1 MKYILLLSFLWSG
14 FNYFSQD
21 QKPPA
26 FVSKVYNDLYS
37 NLYITRKV
45 SKPELVYVT
54 DNSSMIIKFEPN
66 QGEKKMRLIIGSE
79 LVSLIRTFQADSM
92 NALAFIMGHEMAHIF
107 LDQYA
112 EFANIGSGY
121 ADKTLK
127 KKLGNDIDSTYTEI
141 WERQADEKAM
151 FYAHIGGYKTTHVA
165 EKVLEKVYS
174 HPPFKLKPNL
184 PGYPILKE
192 RLEIVRS
199 SSLKMKLL
207 LERFELAN
215 LCFVSRNYDV
225 ASNIFEAII
234 NSGFKSSEMYNN
246 LGLCHVMKVI
256 QSDSSFQRY
265 EWPIFLSSKTKLI
278 SSTQRDIFEID
289 VKETLYKA
297 IEQFNL
303 TIGDKEAKYAYLNLS
318 IAHFLLDI
326 SKEDQENDNI
336 QDATNYLNKLSN
348 SGLTNYKVLKGIL
361 AHYQGNSEESKE
373 ILFEESK
380 ISSMAK
386 RNFDVLF
393 GTTEISSNNPNPL
406 ESLLPKENSLKE
418 IFLDSKVEL
427 IQDPSNKGISPI
439 LPSFKNITI
448 DTKITKNISCFKIND
463 KSLNKRLFFGKSGI
477 EKLKLSQDQ
486 LTDCS
491 DYIIQTDLFTYYVYQ
506 DNILQMDSSK
516 NFILYKFN

>member
-1 MKYILLLSFLWSG
+1 MKYTLSLLFLWAVFLSF
-14 FNYFSQD
+14 SQT

-37 NLYITRKV
+37 NLYITKKI

-54 DNSSMIIKFEPN
+54 GDNSKIIEFEPN
-66 QGEKKMRLIIGSE
+66 QGEKKMRLVIGSE
-79 LVSLIRTFQADSM
+79 LVSLLRTFQADSM
-92 NALAFIMGHEMAHIF
+92 NALAFVMGHEMGHIF

-121 ADKTLK
+121 ADKNLK
-127 KKLGNDIDSTYTEI
+127 KKLGKDIDSTYSAI

-151 FYAHIGGYKTTHVA
+151 FYAHIGGYKTTHIA
-165 EKVLEKVYS
+165 DKVLEKIYS

-199 SSLKMKLL
+199 TSLKMKLL

-234 NSGFKSSEMYNN
+234 NSGFKSSEMFNN
-246 LGLCHVMKVI
+246 LGLCYLMKVI
-256 QSDSSFQRY
+256 QSDSTYQRY
-265 EWPIFLSSKTKLI
+265 EWPIFLSSKTKL
-278 SSTQRDIFEID
+278 SSSSQRDIFGID
-289 VKETLYKA
+289 VKETLNKA

-303 TIGDKEAKYAYLNLS
+303 AIGDKEAKYAYLNLA
-318 IAHFLLDI
+318 IAHLLLDI

-348 SGLTNYKVLKGIL
+348 SGLTHYKVLKGIL

-380 ISSMAK
+380 ISSVAK
-386 RNFDVLF
+386 RNFDSLF
-393 GTTEISSNNPNPL
+393 GVSQNNSSDPNPL
-406 ESLLPKENSLKE
+406 ASLFPKENKLQDV
-418 IFLDSKVEL
+418 FFDSKGV
-427 IQDPSNKGISPI
+427 IKDSSNTGSNPI
-439 LPSFKNITI
+439 LPAFKNITI
-448 DTKITKNISCFKIND
+448 DTKKSENMFCTKIND
-463 KSLNKRLFFGKSGI
+463 KALNRRLFFGKFTSDI
-477 EKLKLSQDQ
+477 ASLSEVQ
-486 LTDCS
+486 LTDYS
-491 DYIIQTDLFTYYVYQ
+491 DFVIQTNLFTYFLYQ
-506 DNILQMDSSK
+506 DNIIQMDSSK
-516 NFILYKFN
+516 NFIFYKFK